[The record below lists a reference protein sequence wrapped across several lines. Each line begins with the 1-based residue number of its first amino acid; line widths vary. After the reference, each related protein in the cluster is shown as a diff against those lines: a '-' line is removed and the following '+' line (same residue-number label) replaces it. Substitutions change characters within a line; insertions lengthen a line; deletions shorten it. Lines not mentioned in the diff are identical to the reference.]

1 MYCIEQ
7 YFGSDDGW
15 SMVSPFVDQA
25 TACRR
30 LRLHRACRG
39 HQFIYRIRRKYS
51 EQGLNLHDLPFAFV

>member
-1 MYCIEQ
+1 
-7 YFGSDDGW
+7 
-15 SMVSPFVDQA
+15 MVSPFVDQA